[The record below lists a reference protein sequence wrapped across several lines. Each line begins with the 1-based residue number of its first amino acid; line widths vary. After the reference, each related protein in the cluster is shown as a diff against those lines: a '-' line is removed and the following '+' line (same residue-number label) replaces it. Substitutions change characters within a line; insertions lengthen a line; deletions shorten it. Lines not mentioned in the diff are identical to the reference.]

1 MQNFTKIVNE
11 SRRKAEKAKE
21 NLPEIRRL
29 IASANNNT
37 DLANDEIGDAK
48 NDVKDAKDIANR
60 GTQTSSATEGVSCLN
75 LL

>member
-11 SRRKAEKAKE
+11 SRAKAEKAKE

-37 DLANDEIGDAK
+37 DQANDEIGDAR
-48 NDVKDAKDIANR
+48 NVVKDANDIADR
-60 GTQTSSATEGVSCLN
+60 GTQTSLATEAVSVFT
-75 LL
+75 